1 MPLSATDCLPYQ
13 VRGGGLGSLAEEA
26 LSAKDAAAGRAAS
39 ELTPRPPKGAPPDRF
54 GGGPNRRRRSQMV
67 QGALIH
73 LAKEDE
79 ARPLHEQLRNALA
92 RQAVRVIDLF
102 KQWDMSQDMSLSR
115 HEFLV
120 GVRKLGL
127 PVDDAAIHQ
136 CFDEWDVDGSGTLA
150 LTEFN
155 TILRRGSSIALPSH
169 LRFDAEK
176 MARRRRHR
184 AEQMRIKL
192 STKVARALV
201 RKQRLARKART
212 ERGKMGPGSG
222 SGSGSSLGLGSGS
235 GSGGDAMS
243 SAQRQVLQRLGA
255 DPDMLVAALA
265 RFDTD
270 GDASVSRRE
279 FHLALPTLGVQIDK
293 ATIDALYDSMDINGD
308 GQVSLTHV
316 AKAMRDALVPGS
328 KLAKRQFDGSHTSKL
343 VRFGDTSHRP
353 LHEQLH
359 DELVRNA
366 VRVLD
371 FFRDMDSDG
380 NGEVDR
386 AEFAQALPLLGL
398 HAPPEAVAACFDLFD
413 KDGAGTITF
422 RRMNKLLREAKHN
435 KALKTAQRKR
445 VEVVEEVVQVVD
457 SAALKFAM
465 MRECSKLQPVRLNKE
480 SDDPYSL
487 SVA

>member
-1 MPLSATDCLPYQ
+1 MATDCLPYQ

-67 QGALIH
+67 QGASIH

-127 PVDDAAIHQ
+127 PVDDAAIRK

-155 TILRRGSSIALPSH
+155 TILRRGASITLPSH
-169 LRFDAEK
+169 LRFDTDK
-176 MARRRRHR
+176 LARRRRHR
-184 AEQMRIKL
+184 AELMRFKL

-212 ERGKMGPGSG
+212 EGGKM
-222 SGSGSSLGLGSGS
+222 GSGS

-293 ATIDALYDSMDINGD
+293 ATIDALYDSMDFNGD
-308 GQVSLTHV
+308 GQVSLTHL
-316 AKAMRDALVPGS
+316 AKAMRDALVPGN

-343 VRFGDTSHRP
+343 VRFGDTSNRP

-413 KDGAGTITF
+413 KDGAGKITF
-422 RRMNKLLREAKHN
+422 RRLNKLLREAKHN

-487 SVA
+487 SAA